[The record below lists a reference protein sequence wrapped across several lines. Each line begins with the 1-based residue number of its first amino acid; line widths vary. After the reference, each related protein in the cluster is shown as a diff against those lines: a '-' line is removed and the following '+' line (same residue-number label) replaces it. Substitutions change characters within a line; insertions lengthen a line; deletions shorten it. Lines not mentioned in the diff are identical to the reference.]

1 MIEVI
6 WHGRG
11 GQGAFT
17 AARLLGATASL
28 TEGLFSLAFPSFGPE
43 RRGAPIRAFTK
54 IDTSAIGNRSEVR
67 KADYVVYLDETLF
80 GENWKD
86 ELKENGK
93 VLLNTKQN
101 LDDVKVISIDA
112 SGIAEEV
119 LGRDIPNTVF
129 VALLSKLSDTLSLNE
144 TREAV
149 QNYMPEKLV
158 SKNLQVVDYVDTLG
172 TFEQLPVNS
181 QHLGD
186 SDFSSSQAHPSGD
199 KKIENV
205 KFRASQAHPLSE
217 EKLEESRLDEP
228 LGRATAN
235 ASESDLGCA
244 KSRIGRRGRI
254 RGARNLDPLQVPTL
268 HDTTPKPEEFSHNT
282 CWEAG
287 FLTTKNCGWRT
298 LRPVVDVEK
307 CTGCLKCYMDCP
319 DGCVFKVDEKNV
331 GIDYDF
337 CKGCGICSKSC
348 KFGAIEMTPERGE

>member
-80 GENWKD
+80 GENWED

-101 LDDVKVISIDA
+101 FDDEKVISIDA

-172 TFEQLPVNS
+172 TFEETPANS
-181 QHLGD
+181 QHLE
-186 SDFSSSQAHPSGD
+186 D
-199 KKIENV
+199 KD
-205 KFRASQAHPLSE
+205 FRASQAHPPRPIRDFAHPRSLPDALAEALPNRNS
-217 EKLEESRLDEP
+217 S
-228 LGRATAN
+228 
-235 ASESDLGCA
+235 SS
-244 KSRIGRRGRI
+244 I
-254 RGARNLDPLQVPTL
+254 RGARSGTSLKIPTL
-268 HDTTPKPEEFSHNT
+268 HYTTPKPEEFSHNT

-298 LRPVVDVEK
+298 LRPVVNVDK

-331 GIDYDF
+331 EIDYDF

-348 KFGAIEMTPERGE
+348 KFEAIEMMPERGE

>member
-28 TEGLFSLAFPSFGPE
+28 TEDLFSLAFPSFGPE

-54 IDTSAIGNRSEVR
+54 IDTTPIGNRSEVR

-80 GENWKD
+80 GENWEG
-86 ELKENGK
+86 ELKGNGK

-101 LDDVKVISIDA
+101 FDDEKVISIDA

-158 SKNLQVVDYVDTLG
+158 SKNLQVIDYVDTLG
-172 TFEQLPVNS
+172 TFEELPVNN
-181 QHLGD
+181 QHFED
-186 SDFSSSQAHPSGD
+186 EDFRTSQAHPSED
-199 KKIENV
+199 EKLESV
-205 KFRASQAHPLSE
+205 SFRASQVHPLNKENIE
-217 EKLEESRLDEP
+217 EPQSGEP
-228 LGRATAN
+228 VSSATAN

-244 KSRIGRRGRI
+244 KSRIGRGGRV
-254 RGARNLDPLQVPTL
+254 RGARNNSSAKIPTL
-268 HDTTPKPEEFSHNT
+268 RNETPKPEEFSHNT

-298 LRPVVDVEK
+298 LHPVVNVDK

-331 GIDYDF
+331 EIDYDF

-348 KFGAIEMTPERGE
+348 TFGAIEMTPERGE